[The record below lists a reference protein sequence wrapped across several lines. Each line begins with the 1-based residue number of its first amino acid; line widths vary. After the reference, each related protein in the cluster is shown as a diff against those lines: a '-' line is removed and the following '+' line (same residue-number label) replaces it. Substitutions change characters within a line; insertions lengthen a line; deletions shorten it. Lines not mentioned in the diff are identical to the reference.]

1 MSVKPTST
9 FGDRFNIRDVIAA
22 SNQADADD
30 SKSSEFYLNTGYEQN
45 DDKYPFVSLGG
56 IGLDHER
63 KVKGTVR
70 DRGYAAFL
78 KKQNALRE
86 MFLERAQQ
94 LAPGEAIIVSRCE
107 ATGMCLELR
116 RRGNEIELTD
126 EEMGDTL
133 PPIKLLA

>member
-22 SNQADADD
+22 SNQADAAEN
-30 SKSSEFYLNTGYEQN
+30 KSSDFYLNVGYEQ
-45 DDKYPFVSLGG
+45 DDEKYPFVSLGG
-56 IGLDHER
+56 VALDHER

-78 KKQNALRE
+78 KKQNSLRE
-86 MFLERAQQ
+86 MFLGRAQE

-107 ATGMCLELR
+107 ATGICLELR
-116 RRGNEIELTD
+116 HKGSDIELTD

-133 PPIKLLA
+133 PPITLLA